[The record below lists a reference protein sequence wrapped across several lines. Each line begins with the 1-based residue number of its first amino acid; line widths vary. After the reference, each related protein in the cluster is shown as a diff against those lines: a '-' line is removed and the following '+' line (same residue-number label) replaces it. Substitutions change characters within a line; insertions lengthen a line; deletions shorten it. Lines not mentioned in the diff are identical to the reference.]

1 MDWRGYRKLTL
12 LFMVLS
18 IITDATIVF
27 FDGYVPRGTLT
38 NLEGVIAVY
47 VILAVLLLARPSWGL
62 TITLVL
68 SALWLL
74 AQLGN
79 AFFSSA
85 PPGFT
90 FPQGFTAYI
99 FGYGAIPP
107 NAAIG
112 CPYGC
117 PPFGYS
123 ALASIILQ
131 IPVILL
137 AFMGRSAIRRGSM
150 LKAAT
155 MTT

>member
-12 LFMVLS
+12 LFVVLS
-18 IITDATIVF
+18 IITDATIVA

-47 VILAVLLLARPSWGL
+47 VILVVLLLARPSWGL

-90 FPQGFTAYI
+90 FPKDSRPT
-99 FGYGAIPP
+99 
-107 NAAIG
+107 
-112 CPYGC
+112 
-117 PPFGYS
+117 YS
-123 ALASIILQ
+123 DTVQSHRTQLSDAHMAVHPSA
-131 IPVILL
+131 ILL
-137 AFMGRSAIRRGSM
+137 SLQSYFRFQ
-150 LKAAT
+150 
-155 MTT
+155 

>member
-1 MDWRGYRKLTL
+1 LDWRGYRKLTL
-12 LFMVLS
+12 LFVVLS
-18 IITDATIVF
+18 IITDATIVA

-62 TITLVL
+62 TITLAL

-79 AFFSSA
+79 AFFNAA

-117 PPFGYS
+117 PPFGLS
-123 ALASIILQ
+123 ALASLILQ

-137 AFMGRSAIRRGSM
+137 AFMGRSSISRGSM

>member
-1 MDWRGYRKLTL
+1 
-12 LFMVLS
+12 MVLS
-18 IITDATIVF
+18 IITDATIVA

-47 VILAVLLLARPSWGL
+47 VILAILLLARPSCGL

-90 FPQGFTAYI
+90 LPRGFTAYI
-99 FGYGAIPP
+99 FGNCCIRP
-107 NAAIG
+107 N
-112 CPYGC
+112 
-117 PPFGYS
+117 
-123 ALASIILQ
+123 
-131 IPVILL
+131 
-137 AFMGRSAIRRGSM
+137 RAIR
-150 LKAAT
+150 L
-155 MTT
+155 